1 MSSPIVVCDTVD
13 TFHTYSPTEPWW
25 TETVW
30 FGAWIPEAAITIYFY
45 NWFRPVL
52 GIYGGGCL
60 VWDAKGYLPW
70 DAPVYRYD
78 VNAPITSPVDLRDM
92 SLPGG
97 NWLKSVETGLV
108 YDMGYESPGV
118 RLDMRFTGLLP
129 AEETSAHG
137 TSEFFAGHIDQPG
150 HYTGTLELDGKRW
163 NIDCHGIRDRS
174 WGPRII
180 GDDIRL
186 GYCHGQSADFAFLAY
201 SKPGGERE
209 PVFKGY
215 VMQDGIKSM
224 VKEGHRRVCYHGG
237 ELRWIEVNLL
247 DELGRSVE
255 IRGRPINRFVYLPY
269 ANLVC
274 WLFLMEW
281 EGPTGVLY
289 GEEQDAWST
298 ALWRNR
304 REIPAA

>member
-1 MSSPIVVCDTVD
+1 
-13 TFHTYSPTEPWW
+13 
-25 TETVW
+25 
-30 FGAWIPEAAITIYFY
+30 
-45 NWFRPVL
+45 
-52 GIYGGGCL
+52 
-60 VWDAKGYLPW
+60 
-70 DAPVYRYD
+70 
-78 VNAPITSPVDLRDM
+78 VDLRDM

-180 GDDIRL
+180 GDEIRL

-201 SKPGGERE
+201 SKPGGELE

>member
-1 MSSPIVVCDTVD
+1 MHSPIVVCDTVD
-13 TFHTYSPTEPWW
+13 TFHTYSPKEPWW

-60 VWDAKGYLPW
+60 VWDGKGHLPW

-97 NWLKSVETGLV
+97 NWLKSVQEGMV
-108 YDMGYESPGV
+108 YDMGYASPGV

-237 ELRWIEVNLL
+237 ELRWIEVHLT
-247 DELGRSVE
+247 DELGRSVD
-255 IRGRPINRFVYLPY
+255 IRGRPVNRFVYLPY

-304 REIPAA
+304 REIPAP

>member
-1 MSSPIVVCDTVD
+1 MTSPLVVCDTVD

-30 FGAWIPEAAITIYFY
+30 FGAWIPEAGITIYFY

-108 YDMGYESPGV
+108 YDMGYASPGV

-150 HYTGTLELDGKRW
+150 HYTGTLELEGKRW

-180 GDDIRL
+180 GDDVRL

-201 SKPGGERE
+201 SRPGGEME

-215 VMQDGIKSM
+215 VMQDGIKSG

-237 ELRWIEVNLL
+237 ELRWIEVHLV
-247 DELGRSVE
+247 DELGRSVG

-304 REIPAA
+304 REFPAA

>member
-13 TFHTYSPTEPWW
+13 SFHTFSPAEPWW

-137 TSEFFAGHIDQPG
+137 TSAFFAGHIDQPG

-201 SKPGGERE
+201 SKPGGEQE

-237 ELRWIEVNLL
+237 ELRWIEVQLL